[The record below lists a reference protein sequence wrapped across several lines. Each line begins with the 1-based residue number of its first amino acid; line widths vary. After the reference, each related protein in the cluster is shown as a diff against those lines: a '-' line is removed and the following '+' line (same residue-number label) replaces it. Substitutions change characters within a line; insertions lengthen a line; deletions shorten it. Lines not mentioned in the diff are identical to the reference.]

1 MSGALL
7 VCGTASDAGK
17 SLVTAGICRSLAR
30 RGVAVAPFKAQ
41 NMANNS
47 AVTASGAEIGRAQA
61 MQAAAC
67 GIEPEAAMNPVLI
80 KPAGDTSS
88 QVLLL
93 GKPYTDATARSYQ
106 GLKAALQ
113 RPVLDALASLR
124 ARFDAVICEGA
135 GSPAEINL
143 RERDLA
149 NMGLARAADLPVL
162 LVGDI
167 DRGGVFAALVGTLAV
182 LDPDDQRHVAGFLI
196 NKFRGDPEV
205 LAPGLELLSSL
216 TGRPTLGVLPWREGL
231 WLDAE
236 DSLALEAPAL
246 TPAPPVGRDTL
257 DVAVVRLRWMSN
269 FTDVDAL
276 AAEPGVG
283 LRFTRSPVDV
293 ERADLVV
300 VPGTKATVADLERLR
315 RDGLDAA
322 LARRAVAGGPIL
334 GICGGYQLL
343 GRRIEDDVES
353 RAGLVDGLGLLPVDT
368 TFNADKLLRRVS
380 GVSARFGAA
389 TGYEIRHGDP
399 RPDDGATAL
408 LDGEGCVAGNVI
420 GTSWHGLLEGDVFRR
435 ALLGWVASERGR
447 DWRPGDVAFA
457 DVRERRLDV
466 LGDLVDEHVD
476 RDALDALLAGGVPE
490 GLPTIDLRR
499 TACSASRATP
509 TPTCWRSR
517 GRSPTCPTAS
527 RRCAWPTRRGWTTS
541 TRSSTVRAWWSCGC
555 SAAGARGRTAWTSCA
570 GAPRRTA
577 SPSCCWAASRSPT
590 PSWPSSA

>member
-1 MSGALL
+1 MVVSGQSGGALL

-30 RGVAVAPFKAQ
+30 RGVGVAPFKAQ

-80 KPAGDTSS
+80 KPAGETSS
-88 QVLLL
+88 QVLLM
-93 GKPYTDATARSYQ
+93 GKPFADATARSYQ
-106 GLKAALQ
+106 DLKARLQ
-113 RPVLDALASLR
+113 APVLDALATLR

-149 NMGLARAADLPVL
+149 NLGLARAANLPVL

-182 LDPDDQRHVAGFLI
+182 LDADDQRHVAAFLI
-196 NKFRGDPEV
+196 NKFRGDAGV
-205 LAPGLELLSSL
+205 LAPGLEQLYAL
-216 TGRPTLGVLPWREGL
+216 TGRRAIGVLPWREGL

-246 TPAPPVGRDTL
+246 APAPAVGRDTL
-257 DVAVVRLRWMSN
+257 DVAVLRLRWMSN

-283 LRFTRSPVDV
+283 VRFTRSPVDL

-300 VPGTKATVADLERLR
+300 IPGTKATVADLERLR
-315 RDGLDAA
+315 RDGLDEA
-322 LARRAVAGGPIL
+322 LGRRAAAGGPIL
-334 GICGGYQLL
+334 GLCGGYQLL
-343 GRRIEDDVES
+343 GERIEDDVES
-353 RAGLVDGLGLLPVDT
+353 RAGVVDGLGLLPVAT
-368 TFNADKLLRRVS
+368 VFAAEKLLRRQT
-380 GVSARFGAA
+380 GTATWLGGAPA

-399 RPDDGATAL
+399 QPTGRMTADPLLTAADGTP
-408 LDGEGCVAGNVI
+408 EGCVSGAVL
-420 GTSWHGLLEGDVFRR
+420 GTSWHGLLEGDAVRR
-435 ALLGWVASERGR
+435 ALLDWVATQRGR
-447 DWRPGDVAFA
+447 DWRPGDVPFA

-490 GLPTIDLRR
+490 GLPTLDLRR
-499 TACSASRATP
+499 TACSAS
-509 TPTCWRSR
+509 
-517 GRSPTCPTAS
+517 
-527 RRCAWPTRRGWTTS
+527 
-541 TRSSTVRAWWSCGC
+541 
-555 SAAGARGRTAWTSCA
+555 
-570 GAPRRTA
+570 
-577 SPSCCWAASRSPT
+577 
-590 PSWPSSA
+590 

>member
-30 RGVAVAPFKAQ
+30 RGVRVAPFKAQ

-80 KPAGDTSS
+80 KPAGETSS
-88 QVLLL
+88 QVLLM
-93 GKPYTDATARSYQ
+93 GKPFADATARSYQ
-106 GLKAALQ
+106 DLKAQLQ
-113 RPVLDALASLR
+113 APVLAALTTLR
-124 ARFDAVICEGA
+124 ERFDAVICEGA

-167 DRGGVFAALVGTLAV
+167 DRGGVFASLVGTLAV
-182 LDPDDQRHVAGFLI
+182 LDADDQRHIAAFLI
-196 NKFRGDPEV
+196 NKFRGDSSV
-205 LAPGLELLSSL
+205 LAPGLDMLNGL
-216 TGRPTLGVLPWREGL
+216 TGRRAIGVLPWREGL

-246 TPAPPVGRDTL
+246 APAPAVGRDTL
-257 DVAVVRLRWMSN
+257 DVAVLRLRWMSN

-283 LRFTRSPVDV
+283 VRFTRSPVDL

-300 VPGTKATVADLERLR
+300 IPGTKATVADLERLR
-315 RDGLDAA
+315 RDGLDEA
-322 LARRAVAGGPIL
+322 LRRRAAAGGPIL

-343 GRRIEDDVES
+343 GERVEDDVES
-353 RAGLVDGLGLLPVDT
+353 RAGVVDGLGLLPVAT
-368 TFNADKLLRRVS
+368 RFATDKLLRRQT
-380 GVSARFGAA
+380 GGTATWLGGAPA

-399 RPDDGATAL
+399 QPTGRPRAEPLLTTAA
-408 LDGEGCVAGNVI
+408 GEPEGCAHGTVL
-420 GTSWHGLLEGDVFRR
+420 GTSWHGLLEGDAVRR
-435 ALLGWVASERGR
+435 ALLGWVAIQRGR
-447 DWRPGDVAFA
+447 DWRPGDVPFA
-457 DVRERRLDV
+457 AVRERRLDV
-466 LGDLVDEHVD
+466 LGDLIDEHVD

-490 GLPTIDLRR
+490 GLPTLDLQR
-499 TACSASRATP
+499 TAACSAS
-509 TPTCWRSR
+509 
-517 GRSPTCPTAS
+517 
-527 RRCAWPTRRGWTTS
+527 
-541 TRSSTVRAWWSCGC
+541 
-555 SAAGARGRTAWTSCA
+555 
-570 GAPRRTA
+570 
-577 SPSCCWAASRSPT
+577 
-590 PSWPSSA
+590 

>member
-17 SLVTAGICRSLAR
+17 SLVTAGLCRSLAR
-30 RGVAVAPFKAQ
+30 RGVSVAPFKAQ

-88 QVLLL
+88 QVLLM
-93 GKPYTDATARSYQ
+93 GKPFADATARSYQ
-106 GLKAALQ
+106 ALKAKLEQ
-113 RPVLDALASLR
+113 PVLDALASLR
-124 ARFDAVICEGA
+124 DRFDAVICEGA

-143 RERDLA
+143 RSRDLA

-167 DRGGVFAALVGTLAV
+167 DRGGVFASLVGTLAV
-182 LDPDDQRHVAGFLI
+182 LDAEDQRHVAAFLI
-196 NKFRGDPEV
+196 NKFRGDASV
-205 LAPGLELLSSL
+205 LAPGLDMLHDL
-216 TGRPTLGVLPWREGL
+216 TGRRAIGVLPWREGL

-246 TPAPPVGRDTL
+246 APAPPVGRDTL
-257 DVAVVRLRWMSN
+257 DVAVLRLRWMSN

-283 LRFTRSPVDV
+283 VRFTRSPSDIA
-293 ERADLVV
+293 RADLVV
-300 VPGTKATVADLERLR
+300 IPGTKATVADLERLR

-322 LARRAVAGGPIL
+322 LARRAASGAPIL

-353 RAGLVDGLGLLPVDT
+353 RTGVVDGLGLLPVET
-368 TFNADKLLRRVS
+368 VFAEDKLLRRVE
-380 GVSARFGAA
+380 GLSARFGPAA
-389 TGYEIRHGDP
+389 GYEIRHGDP
-399 RPDDGATAL
+399 RPDDGAETLL
-408 LDGEGCVAGNVI
+408 LDGEGCVQGNVV
-420 GTSWHGLLEGDVFRR
+420 GTSWHGLLEGDAFRR
-435 ALLGWVASERGR
+435 ALLGWVAAERRR

-466 LGDLVDEHVD
+466 LGDLIDEHAD
-476 RDALDALLAGGVPE
+476 RDVLDALLAGGVPE
-490 GLPTIDLRR
+490 GLPTLDLRR
-499 TACSASRATP
+499 TACSAS
-509 TPTCWRSR
+509 
-517 GRSPTCPTAS
+517 
-527 RRCAWPTRRGWTTS
+527 
-541 TRSSTVRAWWSCGC
+541 
-555 SAAGARGRTAWTSCA
+555 
-570 GAPRRTA
+570 
-577 SPSCCWAASRSPT
+577 
-590 PSWPSSA
+590 

>member
-1 MSGALL
+1 MTGGALL

-30 RGVAVAPFKAQ
+30 RGVRVAPFKAQ

-88 QVLLL
+88 QVLLM
-93 GKPYTDATARSYQ
+93 GKPFADATARSYQ
-106 GLKAALQ
+106 ALKAQLEAPTLAA
-113 RPVLDALASLR
+113 LDALR
-124 ARFDAVICEGA
+124 GRFDAVICEGA

-143 RERDLA
+143 RARDLA

-167 DRGGVFAALVGTLAV
+167 DRGGVFASLVGTLAV
-182 LDPDDQRHVAGFLI
+182 LDAEDQRHVAAFLI
-196 NKFRGDPEV
+196 NKFRGDGSV
-205 LAPGLELLSSL
+205 LAPGLDMLRSL
-216 TGRPTLGVLPWREGL
+216 TGRETIGVLPWREGL

-246 TPAPPVGRDTL
+246 APAPPVGRDTL

-283 LRFTRSPVDV
+283 VRFTRSPVDV

-300 VPGTKATVADLERLR
+300 IPGTKATVADLERLR

-322 LARRAVAGGPIL
+322 LARRAAAGGPIL

-343 GRRIEDDVES
+343 GRRIEDEVES
-353 RAGLVDGLGLLPVDT
+353 RAGVVDGLGLLPVET
-368 TFNADKLLRRVS
+368 TFTTDKLLRRVS
-380 GVSARFGAA
+380 GRSAWAGGADA

-399 RPDDGATAL
+399 RPDEGATAL
-408 LDGEGCVAGNVI
+408 LDGEGCVHGNVL
-420 GTSWHGLLEGDVFRR
+420 GTSWHGLLEGDAFRR
-435 ALLGWVASERGR
+435 ALLAWVAGERDR
-447 DWRPGDVAFA
+447 EWRPGDVPFA

-466 LGDLVDEHVD
+466 LGDLIDEHAD
-476 RDALDALLAGGVPE
+476 RDVLDALLAGGVPE
-490 GLPTIDLRR
+490 GLPTLDLRR
-499 TACSASRATP
+499 TACSAS
-509 TPTCWRSR
+509 
-517 GRSPTCPTAS
+517 
-527 RRCAWPTRRGWTTS
+527 
-541 TRSSTVRAWWSCGC
+541 
-555 SAAGARGRTAWTSCA
+555 
-570 GAPRRTA
+570 
-577 SPSCCWAASRSPT
+577 
-590 PSWPSSA
+590 

>member
-1 MSGALL
+1 VVFLSGALL

-30 RGVAVAPFKAQ
+30 RGVRVAPFKAQ

-67 GIEPEAAMNPVLI
+67 GIEPEAVMNPVLI
-80 KPAGDTSS
+80 KPAGETSS
-88 QVLLL
+88 QVLLM
-93 GKPYTDATARSYQ
+93 GKPYAEATARSYQ
-106 GLKAALQ
+106 DLKASLQ
-113 RPVLDALASLR
+113 EPVLAALDALR
-124 ARFDAVICEGA
+124 DRFEAVICEGA

-167 DRGGVFAALVGTLAV
+167 DRGGVFASLVGTLAV
-182 LDPDDQRHVAGFLI
+182 LDAEDQRHIAAFLI
-196 NKFRGDPEV
+196 NKFRGDASV
-205 LAPGLELLSSL
+205 LAPGLEMLHGL
-216 TGRPTLGVLPWREGL
+216 TGRRAIGVLPWREGL

-246 TPAPPVGRDTL
+246 APAPAVGRDTL
-257 DVAVVRLRWMSN
+257 DVAVMRLRWMSN

-283 LRFTRSPVDV
+283 VRYTRSPVDV

-315 RDGLDAA
+315 RDGLDIA
-322 LARRAVAGGPIL
+322 LARRAAAGGPIL

-343 GRRIEDDVES
+343 GQRIEDEVES
-353 RAGLVDGLGLLPVDT
+353 RAGVVDGLGLLPVET
-368 TFNADKLLRRVS
+368 VFGAEKLLRRVS
-380 GVSARFGAA
+380 GTVAPAFGGAAA

-399 RPDDGATAL
+399 RPDGGEPLLRTGDGE
-408 LDGEGCVAGNVI
+408 DEGCVHDNVV
-420 GTSWHGLLEGDVFRR
+420 GTSWHGLLEGDAVRR
-435 ALLGWVASERGR
+435 ALLGWVAGERGR
-447 DWRPGDVAFA
+447 EWRPGDVAFA

-466 LGDLVDEHVD
+466 LGDLIDEHVD
-476 RDALDALLAGGVPE
+476 RDVLADLLAFGVCE
-490 GLPTIDLRR
+490 GLPTLDLQR
-499 TACSASRATP
+499 TACSAS
-509 TPTCWRSR
+509 
-517 GRSPTCPTAS
+517 
-527 RRCAWPTRRGWTTS
+527 
-541 TRSSTVRAWWSCGC
+541 
-555 SAAGARGRTAWTSCA
+555 
-570 GAPRRTA
+570 
-577 SPSCCWAASRSPT
+577 
-590 PSWPSSA
+590 

>member
-1 MSGALL
+1 MAGALL

-30 RGVAVAPFKAQ
+30 RGVRVAPFKAQ

-88 QVLLL
+88 QVLLM
-93 GKPYTDATARSYQ
+93 GKPFADATARSYQ
-106 GLKAALQ
+106 ALKAKLEA
-113 RPVLDALASLR
+113 PVLDALASLR
-124 ARFDAVICEGA
+124 ERFDAVICEGA

-143 RERDLA
+143 RSRDLA

-167 DRGGVFAALVGTLAV
+167 DRGGVFASLVGTLAV
-182 LDPDDQRHVAGFLI
+182 LDADDQRHVAAFLI
-196 NKFRGDPEV
+196 NKFRGDASV
-205 LAPGLELLSSL
+205 LAPGLEMLEGL
-216 TGRPTLGVLPWREGL
+216 TGRRAIGVLPWREGL

-246 TPAPPVGRDTL
+246 APAPPVGRDTL
-257 DVAVVRLRWMSN
+257 DVAVLRLRWMSN
-269 FTDVDAL
+269 FTDADAL

-283 LRFTRSPVDV
+283 VRFTRSPVDV

-300 VPGTKATVADLERLR
+300 IPGTKATVADLERLR
-315 RDGLDAA
+315 RDGLDQA
-322 LARRAVAGGPIL
+322 LRRRAAAGAPIL

-353 RAGLVDGLGLLPVDT
+353 RAGVVDGLGLLPVET
-368 TFNADKLLRRVS
+368 VFAPEKTLRRVAARS
-380 GVSARFGAA
+380 PRFGADA
-389 TGYEIRHGDP
+389 IGYEIRHGQP
-399 RPDDGATAL
+399 RPDDGAQPL
-408 LDGEGCVAGNVI
+408 LDGEGCVQGNVL
-420 GTSWHGLLEGDVFRR
+420 GTSWHGLLEGDAFRR
-435 ALLGWVASERGR
+435 ALLAWVAAERGR
-447 DWRPGDVAFA
+447 SWSPGDAAFA

-476 RDALDALLAGGVPE
+476 RDALDALLADGIPE
-490 GLPTIDLRR
+490 GLPTLDLRR
-499 TACSASRATP
+499 TACSAS
-509 TPTCWRSR
+509 
-517 GRSPTCPTAS
+517 
-527 RRCAWPTRRGWTTS
+527 
-541 TRSSTVRAWWSCGC
+541 
-555 SAAGARGRTAWTSCA
+555 
-570 GAPRRTA
+570 
-577 SPSCCWAASRSPT
+577 
-590 PSWPSSA
+590 

>member
-1 MSGALL
+1 MTGALL

-30 RGVAVAPFKAQ
+30 RGIRVAPFKAQ

-80 KPAGDTSS
+80 KPAGETSS
-88 QVLLL
+88 QVLLM
-93 GKPYTDATARSYQ
+93 GKPFADATARSYQ
-106 GLKAALQ
+106 DLKAALQ
-113 RPVLDALASLR
+113 QPVLEALGALR
-124 ARFDAVICEGA
+124 DRFDAVICEGA

-167 DRGGVFAALVGTLAV
+167 DRGGVFGSLVGTLAV
-182 LDPDDQRHVAGFLI
+182 LDASDQRHVAAFLI
-196 NKFRGDPEV
+196 NKFRGDASV
-205 LAPGLELLSSL
+205 LAPGLDMLSVM
-216 TGRPTLGVLPWREGL
+216 TGRRALGVLPWREGL

-246 TPAPPVGRDTL
+246 APAPPVGRDTL

-283 LRFTRSPVDV
+283 VRFTRSPVDV

-300 VPGTKATVADLERLR
+300 IPGTKATVADLERLR
-315 RDGLDAA
+315 RDGLDVA
-322 LARRAVAGGPIL
+322 LRRRAAAGGPIL

-343 GRRIEDDVES
+343 GERIEDDVES
-353 RAGLVDGLGLLPVDT
+353 RAGVVDGLGLLPLT
-368 TFNADKLLRRVS
+368 TVFTADKVLRRQA
-380 GVSARFGAA
+380 GAAAATWLDHAAA
-389 TGYEIRHGDP
+389 TGYEIRHGAP
-399 RPDDGATAL
+399 RVHGGEPLLNAADGTP
-408 LDGEGCVAGNVI
+408 EGCVSGAVT
-420 GTSWHGLLEGDVFRR
+420 GTSWHGLLEGDAVRR
-435 ALLGWVASERGR
+435 ALLSWVAGERGR
-447 DWRPGDVAFA
+447 DWRAGATPFA

-476 RDALDALLAGGVPE
+476 RDALDALLAGGVPD
-490 GLPTIDLRR
+490 GLPTLTLDLQG
-499 TACSASRATP
+499 TACSAS
-509 TPTCWRSR
+509 
-517 GRSPTCPTAS
+517 
-527 RRCAWPTRRGWTTS
+527 
-541 TRSSTVRAWWSCGC
+541 
-555 SAAGARGRTAWTSCA
+555 
-570 GAPRRTA
+570 
-577 SPSCCWAASRSPT
+577 
-590 PSWPSSA
+590 

>member
-1 MSGALL
+1 VVVSGALL

-17 SLVTAGICRSLAR
+17 SLVTAGLCRSLAR
-30 RGVAVAPFKAQ
+30 RGISVAPFKAQ

-67 GIEPEAAMNPVLI
+67 GIEPEALMNPVLI

-88 QVLLL
+88 QVLLM
-93 GKPYTDATARSYQ
+93 GKPYGNATARSYQ
-106 GLKAALQ
+106 ALKASLEQ
-113 RPVLDALASLR
+113 PVLDALTALR

-143 RERDLA
+143 RARDLA
-149 NMGLARAADLPVL
+149 NMGLARAAGLPVL

-167 DRGGVFAALVGTLAV
+167 DRGGVFASLVGTLAV
-182 LDPDDQRHVAGFLI
+182 LDADDQRHVAAFLI
-196 NKFRGDPEV
+196 NKFRGDASV
-205 LAPGLELLSSL
+205 LAPGLQMLEDL
-216 TGRPTLGVLPWREGL
+216 TGRRALGVVPWREGL

-246 TPAPPVGRDTL
+246 APAPPVGRDTL

-283 LRFTRSPVDV
+283 VRFTRSPVDV

-300 VPGTKATVADLERLR
+300 IPGTKATVADLERLR
-315 RDGLDAA
+315 RDGLDEA
-322 LARRAVAGGPIL
+322 LARRAAAGGPIL

-353 RAGLVDGLGLLPVDT
+353 QAGVVEGLGLLPVET
-368 TFNADKLLRRVS
+368 VFAAQKTLRRVS
-380 GVSARFGAA
+380 GASARFGGAPAA
-389 TGYEIRHGDP
+389 GYEIRHGDP
-399 RPDDGATAL
+399 RPDDGTSPL

-420 GTSWHGLLEGDVFRR
+420 GTSWHGLLEGDAFRR
-435 ALLGWVASERGR
+435 ALLAWVAAERGR
-447 DWRPGDVAFA
+447 DWRPGDAAFA

-466 LGDLVDEHVD
+466 LGDLIDEHVE
-476 RDALDALLAGGVPE
+476 RDVIDALLADGVPE
-490 GLPTIDLRR
+490 GLPTLDLRR
-499 TACSASRATP
+499 TACSAS
-509 TPTCWRSR
+509 
-517 GRSPTCPTAS
+517 
-527 RRCAWPTRRGWTTS
+527 
-541 TRSSTVRAWWSCGC
+541 
-555 SAAGARGRTAWTSCA
+555 
-570 GAPRRTA
+570 
-577 SPSCCWAASRSPT
+577 
-590 PSWPSSA
+590 